1 MDESSYVV
9 ILAVFDD
16 DELGAKAYKDL
27 HQAEKDKKIDLENTV
42 LVTKDEK
49 GKIRIHEEAEKIA
62 KEVGV
67 GALVGGALGLLAGP
81 AGVIALGAI
90 GAALGGVSAKF
101 DDVGFDDTRL
111 KNLGERLKPDNS
123 AIIAVLEA
131 KYSDPLVAKLKN
143 RNARVAVEDLPKDF
157 KETLEADWGFAYRIA
172 EDETREA
179 AFDLGLAEREVED
192 YVTGE
197 DDSEAS
203 PSDDSDAGS

>member
-1 MDESSYVV
+1 MDESPYVV

-16 DELGAKAYKDL
+16 DELGANAYKDL
-27 HQAEKDKKIDLENTV
+27 HQAEKDKKIDFANTV

-81 AGVIALGAI
+81 AGLIALGAI

-111 KNLGERLKPDNS
+111 KKLGERLEPDHS
-123 AIIAVLEA
+123 AIIAVLET
-131 KYSDPLVAKLKN
+131 KYSDPLVAELKN
-143 RNARVAVEDLPKDF
+143 RNAKVAVENLPMDF

-172 EDETREA
+172 ADETREA
-179 AFDLGLAEREVED
+179 ALDLGLAEREFED
-192 YVTGE
+192 YVSGE
-197 DDSEAS
+197 GDSGTSTPDDSEA
-203 PSDDSDAGS
+203 DS